1 MIISQI
7 VAASTNNVIG
17 KNYELLWKLPND
29 MRHFKNKTWGLPVIM
44 GRKTLKSLHNK
55 PLNGRLNIVITRQSN
70 FSIEGAFVVS
80 SIEEAIEKCK
90 EEDYNEVMIIGGGE
104 IYKQTLPITNR
115 IYLTRVNAN
124 LEGDTQYPEINEN
137 EWSLKFQEYF
147 DADEKHLYSY
157 TFQTWERN

>member
-29 MRHFKNKTWGLPVIM
+29 MRHFKSKTWGLPVIM